1 MFKRPPKSYDFWLE
15 EPYQRGGM
23 DMDVD
28 DFIEDEVE
36 IKIYSHIDGALL
48 KTITIE
54 RSYHPSKECWIE
66 ARYQGR
72 LIKRLSQTIH
82 EDITEGFSTTVLD
95 TTYTIIHEK

>member
-1 MFKRPPKSYDFWLE
+1 MPMDHQTWLE
-15 EPYQRGGM
+15 EPYQRGEG
-23 DMDVD
+23 DVD

-36 IKIYSHIDGALL
+36 IEIYSHIDGELL

-54 RSYHPSKECWIE
+54 RAYHPSKESWID

-82 EDITEGFSTTVLD
+82 EDITADFSTKVID